1 MSQLDFKLG
10 PKIKAFRRQI
20 GLQANKL
27 ANQLNISPSYLALIE
42 GGKRKIDGDLLIKIC
57 DELKINISDLTS
69 KSDVNMINTISEL
82 LDDQLFEDLDILGPE
97 VKDLASS
104 LSLIHI

>member
-20 GLQANKL
+20 GMQANKL
-27 ANQLNISPSYLALIE
+27 ANQLDISPSYLALIE

-57 DELKINISDLTS
+57 DELKINISDLT
-69 KSDVNMINTISEL
+69 
-82 LDDQLFEDLDILGPE
+82 
-97 VKDLASS
+97 

>member
-57 DELKINISDLTS
+57 DELKINI
-69 KSDVNMINTISEL
+69 
-82 LDDQLFEDLDILGPE
+82 
-97 VKDLASS
+97 
-104 LSLIHI
+104 

>member
-82 LDDQLFEDLDILGPE
+82 LDDQLF
-97 VKDLASS
+97 
-104 LSLIHI
+104 

>member
-57 DELKINISDLTS
+57 DELKSLRGLNQDTNPDLYHWNVL
-69 KSDVNMINTISEL
+69 KDY
-82 LDDQLFEDLDILGPE
+82 PE
-97 VKDLASS
+97 IKK
-104 LSLIHI
+104 